1 MRKEMLYRYKMLL
14 SFSIYFIII
23 VHFIKYKY
31 ILKDGENYLHLI
43 SLNRNIKCIP
53 VRRNSIFT
61 LEKVKL
67 FHAGSRIV

>member
-1 MRKEMLYRYKMLL
+1 MLL
-14 SFSIYFIII
+14 SFSKYFIII

-43 SLNRNIKCIP
+43 SLNRDIKRIP

-61 LEKVKL
+61 VEKVKL
-67 FHAGSRIV
+67 YHAGSRIV